1 MAQPDSFQLEILD
14 RLSDIPCQDWNALL
28 PSDAGPFLR
37 HEFLNALEE
46 TGCVGSNTGWQVA
59 HLLLKD
65 HSHLIGAIPLY
76 LKQHSYGEFVF
87 DWSWAQAYEQQ
98 GMQYFPKALCA
109 IPFTPVQGSRILSAS
124 HIDADIVRKYLIEGL
139 KTIVIQNNLSSAHV
153 LFPNASES
161 KSLQEQGFMPRDSVQ
176 FHWHNQGFENFE
188 HFLAVLTMK
197 RRKNIRR
204 EREQVSRESIHFR
217 HVPGISST
225 DSDWEFFYR
234 CYENTYLEHHSNP
247 YLNEAFF
254 KLWVQRMPE
263 NLHLIIAERAG
274 NPIATSLLVIDP
286 KTSKAYGRYWGA
298 IEHIPCLHFETAYY
312 QAIEYCISNKI
323 QIFEGG
329 AQGEHKM
336 ARGFLPTTIQ
346 SAHFIADP
354 QFARAVKH
362 FLDREHQGIGAYV
375 DELAEHSPLKSSKVQ
390 QWIQEAT
397 TINQPRKMAPT
408 PYLRGITNLTP
419 LVLASAPRFTMKSAK
434 GVDAR

>member
-1 MAQPDSFQLEILD
+1 MAEPDSLQLEIVD
-14 RLSDIPCQDWNALL
+14 RLSDITSEEWNALL

-37 HEFLNALEE
+37 HEFLSALEV
-46 TGCVGSNTGWQVA
+46 TGCVGANTGWQVA

-65 HSHLIGAIPLY
+65 GDQLIGAIPLY

-109 IPFTPVQGSRILSAS
+109 IPFTPVQGSRILSARNV
-124 HIDADIVRKYLIEGL
+124 DADLVQKQLIAGL
-139 KTIVIQNNLSSAHV
+139 KTLVVQNNLSSAHV
-153 LFPNASES
+153 IFPHDSEA
-161 KSLQEQGFMPRDSVQ
+161 KGLKDQGFMLRDSVQ

-188 HFLAVLTMK
+188 QFLAALTMK

-204 EREQVSRESIHFR
+204 EREQVSRELITFR

-225 DSDWEFFYR
+225 NADWEFFYR
-234 CYENTYLEHHSNP
+234 CYENTYLEHGSSP
-247 YLNEAFF
+247 YLNETFL
-254 KLWVQRMPE
+254 KLWAHRLPE
-263 NLHLIIAERAG
+263 NLHLIIAERNG
-274 NPIATSLLVIDP
+274 NPIAASLLVVDP
-286 KTSKAYGRYWGA
+286 TSSKAYGRYWGA
-298 IEHIPCLHFETAYY
+298 IEHVPCLHFETAYY
-312 QAIEYCISNKI
+312 QAIQYCISNQI
-323 QIFEGG
+323 QTFEGG

-354 QFARAVKH
+354 QFAKAVQH

-390 QWIQEAT
+390 
-397 TINQPRKMAPT
+397 P
-408 PYLRGITNLTP
+408 
-419 LVLASAPRFTMKSAK
+419 
-434 GVDAR
+434 